1 MKEMCCFYQSQAA
14 FVGSNSQLQIPAQG
28 TRKVLNSFPRSPPH
42 PLSPRALCQATL
54 LHTTGSCCHCG
65 SATTRIKQA
74 PSRSRTARST
84 SLTERILSI
93 KSSCFYQLCDS
104 WRIGSTKQSGKA
116 NVLQIRRC
124 SSQHITAPK
133 LLTVKNEVSQSCSL
147 LGRESRG
154 GGKKKGL
161 CYHRLFLSNIS
172 MLLSLTN

>member
-14 FVGSNSQLQIPAQG
+14 FVGSDSQLQIPAQG
-28 TRKVLNSFPRSPPH
+28 TRKVLNSFPGSPP
-42 PLSPRALCQATL
+42 ALFQATL

-74 PSRSRTARST
+74 PSRSRAVRST
-84 SLTERILSI
+84 SLPERILSI